1 MSKQVSWGI
10 LSTANIGIKHVI
22 PAILEAPQCRI
33 LAVASRNPAQARA
46 VADRFGI
53 EKSYG
58 SYEELLADP
67 AIDAIYN
74 PLPNHLH
81 TPWTIKAME
90 AGKHIFTEKPT
101 AETLAD
107 ALQQAGLAVSTPP
120 DLGRAPDGGPDGARL
135 SRAGGGSRSGRG
147 RGSQL
152 RGAGGWRD
160 AQARAVV
167 RQHEGPAAR
176 SLSQGLYP
184 GLFLHQRAAVN

>member
-1 MSKQVSWGI
+1 MSKQISWGI

-90 AGKHIFTEKPT
+90 AG
-101 AETLAD
+101 
-107 ALQQAGLAVSTPP
+107 STCF
-120 DLGRAPDGGPDGARL
+120 
-135 SRAGGGSRSGRG
+135 
-147 RGSQL
+147 
-152 RGAGGWRD
+152 
-160 AQARAVV
+160 
-167 RQHEGPAAR
+167 AR
-176 SLSQGLYP
+176 SPSP
-184 GLFLHQRAAVN
+184 